1 MDLKTKAAVAVLL
14 AKTFLFE
21 PYEKAGIQWVPPS
34 WLLNVAS
41 VIAILIVASLFLPNR
56 KPPTQ

>member
-1 MDLKTKAAVAVLL
+1 MDLKTKAAVAILL

-34 WLLNVAS
+34 WLLNLAS
-41 VIAILIVASLFLPNR
+41 VIAIVIVAALFLPT
-56 KPPTQ
+56 KKQPTQ